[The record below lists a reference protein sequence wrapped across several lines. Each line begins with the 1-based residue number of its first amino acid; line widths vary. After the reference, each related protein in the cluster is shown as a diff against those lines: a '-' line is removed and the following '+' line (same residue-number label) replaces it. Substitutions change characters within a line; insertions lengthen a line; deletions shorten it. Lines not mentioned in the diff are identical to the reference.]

1 MGSKME
7 KGIQLTEQD
16 IQKYRKEI
24 DKIDLSDKDRVL
36 METFIKITKLFENK
50 KLDKFQLV
58 LVQEINGLY
67 NIFKSTPNLEEL
79 VQQKIIFALTY
90 FIKGQDDIPDDIPG
104 IGFLD
109 DLAVVDWVIQDIKE
123 QYSHYFQA

>member
-1 MGSKME
+1 MK
-7 KGIQLTEQD
+7 KGLQLTQQD

-24 DKIDLSDKDRVL
+24 DEIDLSDKDSVL

-79 VQQKIIFALTY
+79 VQQKIIFALKY

>member
-1 MGSKME
+1 ME
-7 KGIQLTEQD
+7 KRMQLTEQD

-24 DKIDLSDKDRVL
+24 DEVNLIDKDKVL
-36 METFIKITKLFENK
+36 TETFTKIAKLFEDK
-50 KLDKFQLV
+50 KLDQFQLV

-67 NIFKSTPNLEEL
+67 NILKNTQNLEEL
-79 VQQKIIFALTY
+79 VQQKIVFALKY
-90 FIKGQDDIPDDIPG
+90 FLKGQDDIPDDIPG
-104 IGFLD
+104 IGLLD

>member
-1 MGSKME
+1 ME
-7 KGIQLTEQD
+7 KGLRLTEQD
-16 IQKYRKEI
+16 IQKYRKKI
-24 DKIDLSDKDRVL
+24 DEIDLSDKDRVL

-67 NIFKSTPNLEEL
+67 NILKSTPNLEEL
-79 VQQKIIFALTY
+79 VQQKIIFALKY
-90 FIKGQDDIPDDIPG
+90 FVKGQDDIPDDIPG